1 MALSTTSSETKVKPI
16 LGGHETFAFR
26 NGWLK
31 KGVDA
36 ARKDPSVF
44 TKEDALVTLGVGKNM
59 VRSIRHWCL
68 AAKLLEETSGT
79 GQARPLQTTW
89 LADSLLAERAWDPY
103 LEKEGSLWLLH
114 WEIATNPVRSLIWNI
129 LFSDYLEPEFTKQ
142 SLTSFI
148 TKQLDYRNVRT
159 TSNMILREID
169 CCLHTY
175 VTTRTSKK
183 QKSKQDGG
191 LEETLDCPLAELDLI
206 RFMPEYELY
215 HFNVG
220 PKASLPAEVFGY
232 SLLSFIPTIAPHRS
246 TIALEEC
253 IYKPGSPGQIF
264 KLDDNSVV
272 DYLEV
277 LEEKLSGN
285 IRLIETAGLSQI
297 YLTDDIV
304 RDIDITG
311 RNLLQSYY
319 E

>member
-1 MALSTTSSETKVKPI
+1 MTLPTTSPETKLKPI

-36 ARKDPSVF
+36 AQKDPLVF

-68 AAKLLEETSGT
+68 ALKLLEDTGGSGLSH
-79 GQARPLQTTW
+79 PLHTTW
-89 LADSLLAERAWDPY
+89 LADSLLSEGGWDPY

-114 WEIATNPVRSLIWNI
+114 WQIATNPIRSLIWTI
-129 LFSDYLEPEFTKQ
+129 LFSDYLEPEFNKQ
-142 SLTSFI
+142 SLITFI

-159 TSNMILREID
+159 TSDMIIREID

-183 QKSKQDGG
+183 QKSKLDVG
-191 LEETLDCPLAELDLI
+191 LEENLDCPLAELDLI
-206 RFMPEYELY
+206 RFVPEYELF

-220 PKASLPAEVFGY
+220 PKASLPVEVFGY
-232 SLLSFIPTIAPHRS
+232 TLLSFIPSIALHRS
-246 TIALEEC
+246 TVALEEC
-253 IYKPGSPGQIF
+253 IYKPGSPGQVF

-272 DYLEV
+272 DYLEI
-277 LEEKLSGN
+277 LEEKLSGRV
-285 IRLIETAGLSQI
+285 RLIETAGLSQI
-297 YLTDDIV
+297 YLTDAIV
-304 RDIDITG
+304 QDLETSARD
-311 RNLLQSYY
+311 LLQSYY